1 MEEAV
6 AFVQAGDEM
15 VVPQTR
21 LLVMGMERGG
31 RVERWTVTQQLDGG
45 LFPRRS
51 LLSARWS
58 LPIMCV
64 IAPMWG

>member
-31 RVERWTVTQQLDGG
+31 RVERWTVTQ
-45 LFPRRS
+45 
-51 LLSARWS
+51 SAYS
-58 LPIMCV
+58 T
-64 IAPMWG
+64 